1 MFRTRRD
8 ALRLLTAAPFLAPVF
23 REVLGAP
30 GEPIKRAVMIML
42 HTGVASEYWFPVG
55 AAKAAMDF
63 TGTSLEPLTPIKH
76 KVSIIQDLTVTM
88 GRGDN
93 HQTAPNA
100 CLAAQQ
106 AEGNE
111 VQKKGVSLDQH
122 IVNKMNFTTARRNLT
137 MALCNSPG
145 TQPVFFKAKGS
156 PATLIRSPYVAI
168 NDLFGS
174 FVPGAP
180 SPTTPVNDLA
190 LRRSML
196 DALSGDLTRM
206 SKRLA
211 GPERGKLEAHLSLV
225 RASELRIGQNL
236 MRPENTG
243 GACSKLTSPT
253 AQLPF
258 NNINN
263 LIPLGQVYMDLIAMA
278 LACDICR
285 IFGLEVTQSN
295 PNMSFTW
302 PGIAVDS
309 KPVPDGAQGL
319 HRLAH
324 ASAGTNDRVLFG
336 KVNATY
342 ASLFAYLL
350 KALDAVKEGSRTLL
364 DNSVVMLGNAYGD
377 DPKRHEGKDHSWRNT
392 PYVIGGLGG
401 GFYKSGGQ
409 IIDAGG
415 KSHTQVLGS
424 VLEYF
429 QIDRSPSPSAA
440 GDGEFGDG
448 RFSFETL
455 PGLKA

>member
-1 MFRTRRD
+1 MFRSRRD
-8 ALRLLTAAPFLAPVF
+8 ALKLLAAAPFLAPVF

-30 GEPIKRAVMIML
+30 GDPIKRVVMIML

-55 AAKAAMDF
+55 AAKAALDF
-63 TGTSLEPLTPIKH
+63 TGTSLESLTSIKH
-76 KVSIIQDLTVTM
+76 KVSVIQDLTVTM
-88 GRGDN
+88 GKGDN
-93 HQTAPNA
+93 HTTAPSA
-100 CLAAQQ
+100 SLCAQQ
-106 AEGNE
+106 GSNL
-111 VQKKGVSLDQH
+111 GVSLDQH
-122 IVNKMNFTTARRNLT
+122 IVNKSSPTTLRRN
-137 MALCNSPG
+137 MAMSLCNTANS
-145 TQPVFFKAKGS
+145 QPHVFFKAKGS
-156 PATLIRSPYVAI
+156 PAALVRSPYAAI

-174 FVPGAP
+174 FAPRAP
-180 SPTTPVNDLA
+180 SQSTPVNDLA
-190 LRRSML
+190 LRKSML

-206 SKRLA
+206 SKRLS
-211 GPERGKLEAHLSLV
+211 GPEAEKLQAHLSLV
-225 RASELRIGQNL
+225 RAAELRIGQNMNL
-236 MRPENTG
+236 AADKLGT
-243 GACSKLTSPT
+243 CSKFSGPAT
-253 AQLPF
+253 QLDF

-278 LACDICR
+278 LACDVCR

-302 PGIAVDS
+302 PGISVDNT
-309 KPVPDGAQGL
+309 PVPDGAQGL

-377 DPKRHEGKDHSWRNT
+377 DAKRHEGKDHSWRNT

-401 GFYKSGGQ
+401 GFYKTGGQ

-415 KSHTQVLGS
+415 RSHTQVLGS

-429 QIDRSPSPSAA
+429 QIDRSPAPGAL
-440 GDGEFGDG
+440 GDGEFGASG
-448 RFSFETL
+448 YSYETL

>member
-8 ALRLLTAAPFLAPVF
+8 ALKLIAVAPFLAPAF

-30 GEPIKRAVMIML
+30 GEPVKRAVMIML

-55 AAKAAMDF
+55 AAKAALDF
-63 TGTSLEPLTPIKH
+63 TGTSLESLTPIKH
-76 KVSIIQDLTVTM
+76 KVSVIQDLTVTM
-88 GRGDN
+88 GKGDG
-93 HQTAPNA
+93 HQSGPNA
-100 CLAAQQ
+100 ALAAQLESQ
-106 AEGNE
+106 
-111 VQKKGVSLDQH
+111 KGVSLDQH
-122 IVNKMNFTTARRNLT
+122 IVNKLSPTTARRNMT

-156 PATLIRSPYVAI
+156 AANLIRSPYVAT

-180 SPTTPVNDLA
+180 SSTTPVNDLA

-196 DALSGDLTRM
+196 DTLTGDLTRM
-206 SKRLA
+206 SRRLA
-211 GPERGKLEAHLSLV
+211 GPERDKLAAHLSLV
-225 RASELRIGQNL
+225 RAAELRLGQNL
-236 MRPENTG
+236 AGPADKG
-243 GACSKLTSPT
+243 GACTKLSGPV
-253 AQLPF
+253 AQLES

-263 LIPLGQVYMDLIAMA
+263 LIPLGQAYMDLIAMA
-278 LACDICR
+278 LACDVCR
-285 IFGLEVTQSN
+285 VFGLEVTQSN

-302 PGIAVDS
+302 PGISVD
-309 KPVPDGAQGL
+309 KTPVPDGAQGL

-324 ASAGTNDRVLFG
+324 ASAGTNDRILFG

-342 ASLFAYLL
+342 AALFAYLC

-364 DNSVVMLGNAYGD
+364 DNSVVVLANSYGD
-377 DPKRHEGKDHSWRNT
+377 DARRHEGKDHSWRNT

-401 GFYKSGGQ
+401 GFYKNGGQ

-429 QIDRSPSPSAA
+429 QIDRSPSPTAP
-440 GDGEFGDG
+440 GDGEFGAAG
-448 RFSFETL
+448 FSYDSL